1 MYICYNKC
9 GDIMK
14 TCLVLEGGALRGIY
28 TMGVLDTFLEE
39 NIEVDCVIGVSAGTL
54 FGINYVSKQPKRV
67 LNYNLE
73 YAGNKDYMSLRSF
86 IKTGNIINEK
96 FCFHDLPDKLYPFD
110 YDTFDKSKTKFYSVV
125 TNVLTGLP
133 EYIEIRN
140 SRKQINVMRASGA
153 MPIISEIVEI
163 NGNKYLDGGIGDS
176 IPVQKAIDMGYDKI
190 ILIPTRPIDYRKHK
204 TKMLPYK
211 LKYKNYKNFLKTV
224 ENRPNMYN
232 SEVEKIINLE
242 KDNRIFVI
250 RPTKHIKIK
259 HMETNKNKI
268 QAMYDLGVN
277 DTKKKLNDLKK
288 YLEK

>member
-1 MYICYNKC
+1 M
-9 GDIMK
+9 MK

-28 TMGVLDTFLEE
+28 TMGVLDTFLDE

-54 FGINYVSKQPKRV
+54 FGINYVSKQPRRV

-73 YAGNKDYMSLRSF
+73 YVGNKDYMSLKSF

-125 TNVLTGLP
+125 TNIETGLP
-133 EYIEIRN
+133 EYIEITD

-190 ILIPTRPIDYRKHK
+190 IVIPTRPIDYRKRK
-204 TKMLPYK
+204 TNMFLYK
-211 LKYKNYKNFLKTV
+211 LKYKKYKNFLNALK
-224 ENRPNMYN
+224 NRYIMYN
-232 SEVEKIINLE
+232 NEVEEIIKLE
-242 KDNRIFVI
+242 KNNKIFVI
-250 RPTKHIKIK
+250 RPSKHINIK
-259 HMETNKNKI
+259 HMESNKDKI
-268 QAMYDLGVN
+268 QAMYDLGVYDIKN
-277 DTKKKLNDLKK
+277 KLNDLKK